1 MAPLSSEL
9 DRLAIAGREWLIGV
23 MKKTILLTSVLLASV
38 AALTFAADKETP
50 AANTLS
56 EAEKADG
63 WKLLFD
69 GESASQF
76 RNYKA
81 EGIKEQWQV
90 EDGVLTLTEK
100 GGGDIITKDQFG
112 AFEMTLDYRISKGGN
127 SGLMYHVAE
136 TEDRPWQTGPEI
148 QIQDNVDG
156 HDPQKAGWLY
166 QFYAA
171 DKDATK
177 PAGEWNTLR
186 ILITPEKCVHWMNG
200 EKYVEYDKG
209 SDEWNAKLAASKFS
223 KYPNFG
229 KLDKGHICLQD
240 HGNVVSFR
248 NIKIREVK

>member
-1 MAPLSSEL
+1 
-9 DRLAIAGREWLIGV
+9 
-23 MKKTILLTSVLLASV
+23 MKHTILLTSMTLVSV
-38 AALTFAADKETP
+38 AALTVAFAADNDAPT
-50 AANTLS
+50 ANTLS
-56 EAEKADG
+56 SAEKAAG

-90 EDGVLTLTEK
+90 DDGILTLTGK
-100 GGGDIITKDQFG
+100 GGGDIITKQQFG

-148 QIQDNVDG
+148 QIQDNAAG
-156 HDPQKAGWLY
+156 RDPQKAGWLY
-166 QFYAA
+166 QLYSA
-171 DKDATK
+171 DNDATN
-177 PAGEWNTLR
+177 PAGEWNSLR

-200 EKYVEYDKG
+200 EKYVEYVKG
-209 SDEWNAKLAASKFS
+209 SDEWNTKVAASKFS
-223 KYPNFG
+223 KFANFG
-229 KLDKGHICLQD
+229 KPKKGHICLQD

-248 NIKIREVK
+248 NLKIREIEENE